1 VTSSIEPKPDP
12 TLLRLRATVVPF
24 DRESAA
30 IAIHLPA
37 TLYTLRFPN
46 EVEVSLQSYWTGVA
60 GDSEITVSFVQDD
73 GTALREDSRL
83 TLQREGDEW
92 RAACVEAVQF
102 REPGAVSLVV
112 EHEGREVERRRLEMK
127 WGSEQ
132 PYRP

>member
-1 VTSSIEPKPDP
+1 MTSSIDPEPDP

-46 EVEVSLQSYWTGVA
+46 EAEVSLQSYWTNVA
-60 GDSEITVSFVQDD
+60 GNAEITVRFVQDD
-73 GTALREDSRL
+73 GTALREDSQL

-112 EHEGREVERRRLEMK
+112 EHEGHEIARRRLEMK
-127 WGSEQ
+127 LGSE
-132 PYRP
+132 RPFRP